1 MIKKIVLPLF
11 IITLLIACSS
21 NDGGSGDGTQDQ
33 FDRQNMLINWADH
46 IIIPAFED
54 LTLQLN
60 QLVTDKDEFLATPN
74 QNTLTDLRA
83 SWLEAYTKWQYV
95 EMFNIGRAEQI
106 NYAFQMNIYPTNVT
120 DIQNNITSG
129 SYDLTNVNNNDILNA
144 YTNATNA
151 NANKQYL
158 SDLIDQMQTL
168 TNSVLNDWTTNYRD
182 VFVSSTE
189 NTATSATNKLT
200 NDFIFYYEKGL
211 RANKIGIPAGVFSAT
226 SLSEKVE
233 AFYNGEVSKVLATN
247 GLNAVRDFFNG
258 NAYNSVN
265 TGESYKSY
273 LQFLGRNDLVELINN
288 QFVEANTKI
297 QILDNNFAQQIA
309 TDNTKMTEAYD
320 ALQAAV
326 VLLKVDMIQAMNIS
340 VDYVDA
346 DGD

>member
-11 IITLLIACSS
+11 IITLLIGCSS
-21 NDGGSGDGTQDQ
+21 SDGGSGDGTQDQ

-54 LTLQLN
+54 FTIRLN
-60 QLVTDKDEFLATPN
+60 QLATDKDEFLATPN

-129 SYDLTNVNNNDILNA
+129 SYDLTNVNNNDAVGFPAVDYMIYGIADNDNDILNA
-144 YTNATNA
+144 YTNAANA

-226 SLSEKVE
+226 PLSEKVE

-247 GLNAVRDFFNG
+247 GLNAVRDFFN
-258 NAYNSVN
+258 
-265 TGESYKSY
+265 
-273 LQFLGRNDLVELINN
+273 
-288 QFVEANTKI
+288 
-297 QILDNNFAQQIA
+297 
-309 TDNTKMTEAYD
+309 
-320 ALQAAV
+320 
-326 VLLKVDMIQAMNIS
+326 
-340 VDYVDA
+340 
-346 DGD
+346 